1 MKAKILLLIVFSS
14 LMMGCRSKHKI
25 TTTYKENTKEKEKV
39 EVDSSGFRNIQS
51 VEGKTDEVLV
61 SENKDEISGDLF
73 IQGKSDVSNPF
84 TFHQVVGGDTVQSI
98 SIKGTAEYS
107 ISNRYT
113 KGDYRKQEIKKDES
127 VNMIQ
132 DSAQQSVS
140 KETIKEVDAK
150 ISEETKNIK
159 LNGLDAAAWVFITI
173 MGITLILLFFTYTYF
188 KK

>member
-1 MKAKILLLIVFSS
+1 MKTKILLLILLSS

-39 EVDSSGFRNIQS
+39 KTDSSGFRNIQS
-51 VEGKTDEVLV
+51 VQSKSDEVLV
-61 SENKDEISGDLF
+61 KESKDEISGDLL
-73 IQGKSDVSNPF
+73 IQGKSDASSPF
-84 TFHQVVGGDTVQSI
+84 TFHQVIGGDTIQSI

-113 KGDYRKQEIKKDES
+113 KGDYRKQETKTEES
-127 VNMIQ
+127 ANRIQ

-140 KETIKEVDAK
+140 KEAIREVDAK
-150 ISEETKNIK
+150 ISEQTKNIK

-173 MGITLILLFFTYTYF
+173 MGITLTLLFFTYKYF

>member
-1 MKAKILLLIVFSS
+1 
-14 LMMGCRSKHKI
+14 
-25 TTTYKENTKEKEKV
+25 
-39 EVDSSGFRNIQS
+39 
-51 VEGKTDEVLV
+51 
-61 SENKDEISGDLF
+61 
-73 IQGKSDVSNPF
+73 
-84 TFHQVVGGDTVQSI
+84 
-98 SIKGTAEYS
+98 
-107 ISNRYT
+107 
-113 KGDYRKQEIKKDES
+113 
-127 VNMIQ
+127 MIQ